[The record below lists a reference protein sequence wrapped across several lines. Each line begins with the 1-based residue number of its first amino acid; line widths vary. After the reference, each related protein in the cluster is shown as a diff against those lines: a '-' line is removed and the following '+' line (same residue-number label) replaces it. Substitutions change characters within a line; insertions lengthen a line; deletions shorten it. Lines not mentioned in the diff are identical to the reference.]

1 MHRPFSPTLSLSLAT
16 IAIVGAGL
24 GGLTLARVLHRHGIA
39 ATVYE
44 ADASPEARTQGG
56 LLDIH
61 PHNGQAALRAA
72 GLYEAFLPLVRPGED
87 AKRVVD
93 RHGRV
98 LLDRPGQGQARPE
111 VDRGELR
118 RLLIDSLPPSAIRW
132 GHKLTAVAP
141 LAPGRHRLAFAN
153 GAAVEADLLVGADGA
168 WSRIRPLL
176 SDAAPA
182 YVGTTFFETTLFDG
196 DRRYPDSARAIGH
209 GTLMAVEPGQGIL
222 AHRYAD
228 GTLRSYAAL
237 NWPLAAVDALAR
249 EGQAA
254 MRQRIAAAFA
264 GWAPALRAL
273 VADSDAEIIARP
285 LHALPVDHRWPRS
298 AGVTLVGDAA
308 HLMSPFAGEGANL
321 ALFDGAEL
329 GQALCRHPAD
339 LDAALA
345 AYEQA
350 LLPRS
355 AAVAARTARNHQRF
369 FGPDAPG
376 SVVALFGAH

>member
-1 MHRPFSPTLSLSLAT
+1 
-16 IAIVGAGL
+16 
-24 GGLTLARVLHRHGIA
+24 
-39 ATVYE
+39 
-44 ADASPEARTQGG
+44 
-56 LLDIH
+56 
-61 PHNGQAALRAA
+61 
-72 GLYEAFLPLVRPGED
+72 
-87 AKRVVD
+87 
-93 RHGRV
+93 
-98 LLDRPGQGQARPE
+98 
-111 VDRGELR
+111 
-118 RLLIDSLPPSAIRW
+118 
-132 GHKLTAVAP
+132 
-141 LAPGRHRLAFAN
+141 
-153 GAAVEADLLVGADGA
+153 
-168 WSRIRPLL
+168 
-176 SDAAPA
+176 
-182 YVGTTFFETTLFDG
+182 
-196 DRRYPDSARAIGH
+196 
-209 GTLMAVEPGQGIL
+209 MAVEPGQGIL

-254 MRQRIAAAFA
+254 MRQRIDAAFA

-273 VADSDAEIIARP
+273 VADSDVEIIARP
-285 LHALPVDHRWPRS
+285 LHALPIDHRWPRS
-298 AGVTLVGDAA
+298 AGVTLLGDAA

-329 GQALCRHPAD
+329 VQALCRHPAD
-339 LDAALA
+339 VDAALA